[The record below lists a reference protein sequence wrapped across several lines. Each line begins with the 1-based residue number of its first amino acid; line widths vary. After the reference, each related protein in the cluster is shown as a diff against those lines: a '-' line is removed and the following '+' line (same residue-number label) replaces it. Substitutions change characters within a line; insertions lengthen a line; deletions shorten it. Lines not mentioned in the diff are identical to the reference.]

1 MKNPFFLLL
10 ALPAF
15 CVSASADVVIS
26 AVFDV
31 DFGTATF
38 NASQTTGVTA
48 ETSIGSGIAPADL
61 STVLSDLGPGIISQ
75 VETDPLVLTAVP
87 SFPSFV
93 LSALPGLES
102 ANGLGFSYQG
112 VELALPALLNLLE
125 TQSTPVV
132 VASDTGLQYFPGPS
146 YVFTYEDIIGP
157 LPSGNTYDVLTNV
170 NFYQDNLQLVA
181 TPEPS
186 SLGLLLTGFA
196 AVAFVARKR
205 IAQTAGTN
213 LA

>member
-1 MKNPFFLLL
+1 MKTPLFLLV

-15 CVSASADVVIS
+15 CVSASADIIDIS
-26 AVFDV
+26 SVFNV

-38 NASQTTGVTA
+38 NASQSTGVTA

-61 STVLSDLGPGIISQ
+61 STVLSDLGPGVINQ
-75 VETDPLVLTAVP
+75 VETDPLVLTATP

-132 VASDTGLQYFPGPS
+132 VASDTGPQYFPDPS

-157 LPSGNTYDVLTNV
+157 FSSGHTYDVLINV

-186 SLGLLLTGFA
+186 SLALLTALA

-205 IAQTAGTN
+205 IAQATGTN
-213 LA
+213 C

>member
-1 MKNPFFLLL
+1 MKSPLFLLL

-15 CVSASADVVIS
+15 CVSASADIIETS
-26 AVFDV
+26 AVFNI
-31 DFGTATF
+31 DFGTATLG
-38 NASQTTGVTA
+38 ASKTTGVTA
-48 ETSIGSGIAPADL
+48 ETSVGSGIAPADL
-61 STVLSDLGPGIISQ
+61 STVLSDLGPGIINQ
-75 VETDPLVLTAVP
+75 VLADPLVLTAVP

-93 LSALPGLES
+93 LSALAGLES

-112 VELALPALLNLLE
+112 VELALPALLTLLE

-132 VASDTGLQYFPGPS
+132 VTSDTGLQHFPDPS

-157 LPSGNTYDVLTNV
+157 VSGHTYDVLTNV
-170 NFYQDNLQLVA
+170 NFYQDNLQLAA

-186 SLGLLLTGFA
+186 SLALLTALG

-205 IAQTAGTN
+205 IAQVTGTN
-213 LA
+213 C

>member
-1 MKNPFFLLL
+1 MNSPWLLLL

-15 CVSASADVVIS
+15 CLSASADVVDIS

-38 NASQTTGVTA
+38 GASETTGVTA
-48 ETSIGSGIAPADL
+48 ETSIGSGIAPADR
-61 STVLSDLGPGIISQ
+61 STVLSDLGPGVINQ
-75 VETDPLVLTAVP
+75 LETDPLVLTATP

-93 LSALPGLES
+93 LSALPALES
-102 ANGLGFSYQG
+102 TNGLGFSYQG

-125 TQSTPVV
+125 TQSTPAV
-132 VASDTGLQYFPGPS
+132 VASDTGPQYFPGPS

-157 LPSGNTYDVLTNV
+157 LSSGQTYDVLTNV
-170 NFYQDNLQLVA
+170 NFYEDNLQLVA

-186 SLGLLLTGFA
+186 SLALLLSA
-196 AVAFVARKR
+196 LAVPFVARKR
-205 IAQTAGTN
+205 IAKATEKN
-213 LA
+213 R